1 MAAQYAQ
8 GQPANMDPELTTSL
22 ASLPAYPAS
31 QFRVEYGANMG
42 DPLGL
47 IEDLV
52 LDDVYMLAA
61 AAAPKRLAISAHHDG
76 RLQIAK
82 DTALGTPGAAL
93 HLEGVLTLM
102 PDSGPNTEVLLLV
115 EVDTDGYV
123 AELYLMPLAPLRP
136 QCAYTLVA
144 AAREP
149 ARRKLAQTACVSF
162 TRGTRITL
170 ATGAQRAIEDLSP
183 GDRVLTRDDGIQQV
197 RWVGQSTL
205 RAVGD
210 LAPIL
215 IRKGALN
222 NARDLIVS
230 PNHRLMVYQRSDEI
244 GAGAPEILVRAR
256 DLVNGDSVLVQEGG
270 FADYVQILFDRH
282 HIIYAEGIAAEST
295 FLDPVTGPALPDH
308 FWSDATSQP
317 PAAHK
322 HSAHGLDVSRA
333 LLDRP
338 DAVGVLKRASLR

>member
-1 MAAQYAQ
+1 
-8 GQPANMDPELTTSL
+8 MDLNLTTSH
-22 ASLPAYPAS
+22 ASLPAYPAD

-42 DPLGL
+42 DPLSL

-52 LDDVYMLAA
+52 LDDVYMLDAGA
-61 AAAPKRLAISAHHDG
+61 VPQRLAIAAHHDG
-76 RLQIAK
+76 RLQIAT
-82 DTALGTPGAAL
+82 DTALGTPGATL
-93 HLEGVLTLM
+93 HLEGLLTLM
-102 PDSGPNTEVLLLV
+102 PDSGPNTEILLLV

-123 AELYLMPLAPLRP
+123 AGLYLMPLAPLRP
-136 QCAYTLVA
+136 QCPYTLVT

-162 TRGTRITL
+162 SRGTRITL
-170 ATGAQRAIEDLSP
+170 ATGAQCPIEELFP
-183 GDRVLTRDDGIQQV
+183 GDRVLTRDDGVQQV
-197 RWVGQSTL
+197 RWVGQTTL

-222 NARDLIVS
+222 NARDLVVS

-256 DLVNGDSVLVQEGG
+256 DLVNGDTVLVQEGG
-270 FADYVQILFDRH
+270 FTDYVQILFDRH

-295 FLDPVTGPALPDH
+295 FLDPVTGPALPER
-308 FWSDATSQP
+308 FWSAPVDGQPGTP

-322 HSAHGLDVSRA
+322 HGAHGLDVNRA

-338 DAVGVLKRASLR
+338 DAVGLLKRASLR